1 MEREYELFE
10 QLPDGST
17 IWRAHASGLPNVRLK
32 LQEIA
37 GKTTNQCFAM
47 YFPTKEIVA
56 RLNVAASRG
65 AAVKPLVFQ
74 IAYDDKQASARTAAL
89 RLHGY
94 EVVSAIGN
102 EAAKI
107 ILSMHQRCDL
117 FIVGDAAPGQTRE
130 EMVAWL
136 KVKNPGVQ
144 ILALNPPR
152 IPELAGADYN
162 VKLNGP
168 ETWLPVIASALGG
181 HQHGESPGR

>member
-17 IWRAHASGLPNVRLK
+17 IWRACASGLPNVRLK

-37 GKTTNQCFAM
+37 RKTTNQCFAM

-56 RLNVAASRG
+56 RLNVPASRG

-74 IAYDDKQASARTAAL
+74 IAYDNRQATARTAAL

-94 EVVSAIGN
+94 EVVSVIGN

-107 ILSMHQRCDL
+107 ILGMHQRCDF
-117 FIVGDAAPGQTRE
+117 FIVGHAAPDQTRE

-136 KVKNPGVQ
+136 KVKYPDVQ

-181 HQHGESPGR
+181 HHPGTSPGR